1 MNPEETC
8 PECSLSLSKDHS
20 CIKSISE
27 LVRSSSSIV
36 KENDELI
43 TSQNIL
49 LAKMIRDSQEMKDEM
64 DQIKVDFQA
73 KVDLLTKQVEELSKT
88 SKVIDEPILVYKVSK
103 QHKELIDKL
112 RTEGHIKSEKVY
124 QVMCSVDFRNFGD
137 DFTNSTWVDCNSINL
152 FKTTISH

>member
-1 MNPEETC
+1 MGPEETC

-27 LVRSSSSIV
+27 LVRSSSSTV

-49 LAKMIRDSQEMKDEM
+49 LAKVIRESQEMKDQV
-64 DQIKVDFQA
+64 DQIKVDFEA
-73 KVDLLTKQVEELSKT
+73 KIDLLTKQVEELSNKA
-88 SKVIDEPILVYKVSK
+88 SRVIDEPILVNKVSK
-103 QHKELIDKL
+103 QHKELIDNL

-124 QVMCSVDFRNFGD
+124 QVMCSVDFRDFGD
-137 DFTNSTWVDCNSINL
+137 DFTNAT
-152 FKTTISH
+152 